1 MSDRPPPRNEFE
13 AWLRRFENPSVT
25 TIMVVIGLIPIVA
38 LIALIV
44 VAWLF
49 G

>member
-1 MSDRPPPRNEFE
+1 MSDRPPPRNKFE